1 MFETSSERLRKDL
14 GAYVLL
20 SIGLAIILIPLV
32 WMVSTALK
40 DLQQIFRFPPTIMPN
55 PVRWSNFSEALTMAD
70 LPFFRFFGN
79 SVIITVFAVVGSVVS
94 STLVAFSFA
103 RLSWRGRDLLFF
115 LVIGTMM
122 IPRETTL
129 VPRFILFR
137 DFGWLDT
144 FLPLIVPEYF
154 ANPFFVFLLRQYML
168 TIPIEIDQAAT
179 IDGCNE
185 WQLMARIIVPIS
197 RLAILTVAV
206 FSIQTHWNE
215 FTDPL
220 VFISSLDR
228 FPISLGLAMFK
239 GQYGTDY
246 HLLMAASIVA
256 MLPLIIIFAIFQK
269 QFVEG
274 VVVTGIKH

>member
-1 MFETSSERLRKDL
+1 MFETSSERLRRNA

-40 DLQQIFRFPPTIMPN
+40 DLQQIFRFPPTVMPH
-55 PVRWSNFSEALTMAD
+55 PVRWSNFREALTMDD

-79 SVIITVFAVVGSVVS
+79 SVIITISAALGSVVS
-94 STLVAFSFA
+94 STLVAFAFA
-103 RLSWRGRDLLFF
+103 RLNWRGRDLLFF
-115 LVIGTMM
+115 VVIATMM

-144 FLPLIVPEYF
+144 YLPLVVPEYF

-168 TIPIEIDQAAT
+168 TIPLEIDQAAI

-185 WQLMARIIVPIS
+185 WQVMTRVIVPIS
-197 RLAILTVAV
+197 RLAILTVTV
-206 FSIQTHWNE
+206 FAIQTHWNE

-246 HLLMAASIVA
+246 HLLMAASLVA